1 MYNKITIEDINKF
14 NLNEDELQQIV
25 NDITMK
31 YAYDFNTKITH
42 NLLKEDIQE
51 TINQLTILQSRLPEA
66 VQKRRDSK
74 INQILGDEQTIIDRR
89 INLTIDITNNSK
101 IDSAY
106 WNWK

>member
-31 YAYDFNTKITH
+31 YAYDYNTKITH
-42 NLLKEDIQE
+42 DLLKEDIQE
-51 TINQLTILQSRLPEA
+51 TINQLTI
-66 VQKRRDSK
+66 QKRRDSK

-89 INLTIDITNNSK
+89 INLIIDITNNSK

>member
-51 TINQLTILQSRLPEA
+51 TINQLTI
-66 VQKRRDSK
+66 QKRRDSK
-74 INQILGDEQTIIDRR
+74 INQILGDETSIDKR

-101 IDSAY
+101 IDCQGQY

>member
-31 YAYDFNTKITH
+31 YAYDYNTKITH

-51 TINQLTILQSRLPEA
+51 TINQLTI
-66 VQKRRDSK
+66 QKRRDSK
-74 INQILGDEQTIIDRR
+74 INQILGDDQTIIDRR
-89 INLTIDITNNSK
+89 INLIIDITNNSK

>member
-51 TINQLTILQSRLPEA
+51 TINQLTI
-66 VQKRRDSK
+66 QKRRDSK
-74 INQILGDEQTIIDRR
+74 INQILGDDQTIIDRR

>member
-31 YAYDFNTKITH
+31 YAYDINTKITH
-42 NLLKEDIQE
+42 DLLKEDIQE
-51 TINQLTILQSRLPEA
+51 AINSYTILQSRLPEA

-74 INQILGDEQTIIDRR
+74 INQILGDEQTFIDRR
-89 INLTIDITNNSK
+89 INLIIDIANNSK
-101 IDSAY
+101 IDGSY
-106 WNWK
+106 WNFK

>member
-42 NLLKEDIQE
+42 DLLKEEIQE
-51 TINQLTILQSRLPEA
+51 AINQYTI
-66 VQKRRDSK
+66 QKRRENK
-74 INQILGDEQTIIDRR
+74 LNQILGDEQTSIDRR
-89 INLTIDITNNSK
+89 INLIIDITNNTK
-101 IDSAY
+101 IDNTY
-106 WNWK
+106 WNFK